1 MRTCFS
7 LLVVLL
13 LAQGCAVQ
21 TSQNGRQAAGQ
32 TPASN
37 LLTVPDF
44 IQQGWR
50 YYPVKG
56 HTAYKII
63 SMDDRLAIQATGV
76 GGAGGLIRT
85 LPADAPACRHL
96 SWVWRLERLQPSAD
110 LTRKDGDDVA
120 VSIFVLFGDPGFLS
134 SPNEVPTIRYVW
146 STVRHK
152 TGDIIANPYMPKL
165 VKNVVVRAGPRDSG
179 QWLTESRDLAA
190 DFRRAFGRDP
200 ESPVRAVAIFTD
212 NDQTA

>member
-1 MRTCFS
+1 PGHFGCFTVRTCFS

-21 TSQNGRQAAGQ
+21 TSQNGRHAAGQ

-37 LLTVPDF
+37 ILTVPDF

-50 YYPVKG
+50 
-56 HTAYKII
+56 
-63 SMDDRLAIQATGV
+63 
-76 GGAGGLIRT
+76 
-85 LPADAPACRHL
+85 
-96 SWVWRLERLQPSAD
+96 LERLQPSSD

-120 VSIFVLFGDPGFLS
+120 ASIFVLFGDPGFLS

>member
-1 MRTCFS
+1 M
-7 LLVVLL
+7 
-13 LAQGCAVQ
+13 
-21 TSQNGRQAAGQ
+21 
-32 TPASN
+32 
-37 LLTVPDF
+37 
-44 IQQGWR
+44 
-50 YYPVKG
+50 
-56 HTAYKII
+56 
-63 SMDDRLAIQATGV
+63 
-76 GGAGGLIRT
+76 
-85 LPADAPACRHL
+85 
-96 SWVWRLERLQPSAD
+96 
-110 LTRKDGDDVA
+110 
-120 VSIFVLFGDPGFLS
+120 LFGDPGFLS